1 VEVDESISPH
11 RRLAV
16 SDGAI
21 MVAATAIGFSWYR
34 SVDQDVITAQLSGVL
49 PRTFRTEEVVMTL
62 LTDIGFCWPMAFVWS
77 IAGLLLRLRRPRPG
91 LRLLM
96 RQPGFIASCAVVV
109 VAAFLVLPFLIVGF
123 LKGPMLAFTPWDHLT
138 FYDENPTAVGLSVTT
153 AWVVAALGGNWR
165 AERGWIDRIGRVLGT
180 YWIVEMV
187 ASIWLRLWNEIG

>member
-1 VEVDESISPH
+1 VEVNESISPH

-16 SDGAI
+16 TDGAI
-21 MVAATAIGFSWYR
+21 MVAATAIGLSWYR

-49 PRTFRTEEVVMTL
+49 PRTSRTGEVVMTL

-77 IAGLLLRLRRPRPG
+77 IAGLMLRLRRPRPG

-96 RQPGFIASCAVVV
+96 RQPGFIASCAVAV
-109 VAAFLVLPFLIVGF
+109 VAAFLLLPFLIVGF
-123 LKGPMLAFTPWDHLT
+123 LKGPMLGFTPWDHLT
-138 FYDENPTAVGLSVTT
+138 FDDGNPTAVGLSVTT

-180 YWIVEMV
+180 
-187 ASIWLRLWNEIG
+187 